1 MSALKRKRGV
11 PSASRGGEPPAAAIL
26 QHEDSDNEH
35 GGAKLAKILN
45 KAVQDGRKKAG
56 PVGPKIRSSSQPSK
70 ASNGS
75 GRLTKPNKSDPTTD
89 IYDGP
94 VDDDGGAVTFP
105 GQNARQSRMNA
116 TARQPSASKQ
126 IQPNTTLRPRKNQES
141 EPEPANGPADLG
153 AAAAGGDEVEAG
165 DIIPDANNIAEPGGT
180 VEVEDVENGTSQR
193 QSLPKYIEQSPRTI
207 KAAHSYID
215 GSDPSIP
222 HRWKDQLDT
231 IELDVTNLEG
241 FNTMKDLLKGVYRLQ
256 DGQSDREPK
265 QVVKFQEHLSS
276 MTESY
281 LALRAARIAR
291 RPRATKIALE
301 RVRKSVGQVT
311 AMVPKLKLN
320 STRKLANVYLDFI
333 PKFIDAISIGVDA
346 YTFQEPITTAS
357 IGEIANLLLLVFNMA
372 TEAVCQSDEIQP
384 RTEYGACSV
393 RRPTMEILP
402 IIEATHKA
410 FMAELRTRQEA
421 QDHVDREFIA
431 ELERRR
437 QEKESEIAQISERRQ
452 LEKEIERRSRM
463 NNLHKLQRQAL
474 DAKLADPLLVQ
485 WIMTEVAR
493 GNIKSESWGKEST
506 HRTHSPDV
514 NRSSHPLATLDYGE
528 VSHNDLQTSNQTEQA
543 TASNRREEYRSSRW
557 SNEAK
562 IIFIETMRTERGN
575 DRYATAAE
583 RLGWTMDDV
592 FECARDL
599 QQAMDVEHENGNM
612 NEPCDE
618 WTYNIWVERE

>member
-1 MSALKRKRGV
+1 MVSQSKLPHTVLIATDHC
-11 PSASRGGEPPAAAIL
+11 P
-26 QHEDSDNEH
+26 EH

-56 PVGPKIRSSSQPSK
+56 PVGPNIRSSSQPSK

-75 GRLTKPNKSDPTTD
+75 DRLTKQNKSDPTTD

-94 VDDDGGAVTFP
+94 VDDDGGAVIFP
-105 GQNARQSRMNA
+105 VQNARQSRMNT
-116 TARQPSASKQ
+116 TARQPSASEQ
-126 IQPNTTLRPRKNQES
+126 IQSNRTLRPRKNQDS

-153 AAAAGGDEVEAG
+153 AAAAGADEVEAG
-165 DIIPDANNIAEPGGT
+165 DIIPDANNRAEPGGT
-180 VEVEDVENGTSQR
+180 VEVEDVENGTSEG

-207 KAAHSYID
+207 KAAHSYMD

-256 DGQSDREPK
+256 HGQSEREPK
-265 QVVKFQEHLSS
+265 QVVEFQEHLSS

-281 LALRAARIAR
+281 LALRAARMAR

-301 RVRKSVGQVT
+301 RVRKSVEQVT
-311 AMVPKLKLN
+311 AMFPKLKLN

-372 TEAVCQSDEIQP
+372 TKAVCQSDEIQP
-384 RTEYGACSV
+384 RTEDGACSV

-410 FMAELRTRQEA
+410 FIAELRTRQEA
-421 QDHVDREFIA
+421 QDYMDREFIA

-474 DAKLADPLLVQ
+474 DAKLADPLLAQ

-493 GNIKSESWGKEST
+493 GNIKSESWGKESM

-514 NRSSHPLATLDYGE
+514 NRSSHPLATLDYDE
-528 VSHNDLQTSNQTEQA
+528 VSHNDLQASNQTEQT

-557 SNEAK
+557 SNEVK
-562 IIFIETMRTERGN
+562 IIFIETMRSERGSTP
-575 DRYATAAE
+575 RS
-583 RLGWTMDDV
+583 
-592 FECARDL
+592 
-599 QQAMDVEHENGNM
+599 
-612 NEPCDE
+612 
-618 WTYNIWVERE
+618 TYNRARTNITRK